1 MVNRQYATAPKKS
14 SSTHDEEARK
24 RRRLADAA
32 EARRR
37 RRREAEEDYDDDDDD
52 DDDDDGAASMSGSG
66 SGSGSDGD
74 YMSAP
79 GAPPRGG
86 KYPVHSPH
94 GGKRPRTPVS
104 EPGGSDD
111 EEDDDDDEEEVGARP
126 AGAPDRHQLRLGLA
140 AMLAAA
146 EQEASEDDDDD
157 SDYAEGSVVDDAS
170 GDEAVLA
177 ENATRDDEGPAGL
190 AGLAAMAKAPTKKA
204 AAVPAPAAAE
214 EPPDPEAELDLA
226 ASQKKTLIDKRILVY
241 KRRFAAAN
249 TENTQ
254 LKRALVALVRACRH
268 RGVDIPVAAQSAAG
282 RVMEDPQLNSALPP
296 VPSEASSIDLI
307 NGGGPTTVCHTVV
320 KGVRFAM
327 RMLNLPDTSA
337 IDTPTRF
344 PVTGPRFPTV
354 IDKFAKSQEGL
365 VAMTESWAMQRL
377 QFGLFKIVNG
387 RWQEADNHELGT
399 DDVKF
404 RLNLVYDDAR
414 TEVVTVPSLSEQKQK
429 SLKYGVLSDPNV
441 LNQGAEPLRAGK
453 IHWTLKSLHVL
464 SSMTVPM
471 NRKFC
476 YHLECLSEP
485 FKGELDCHSV
495 GFYNVSKSYAKAPKA
510 PAAAAGSSSDQGR

>member
-32 EARRR
+32 AARRR
-37 RRREAEEDYDDDDDD
+37 RVAEEEDDDDDEYDDDDE
-52 DDDDDGAASMSGSG
+52 DDDDGEDGAAERGG
-66 SGSGSDGD
+66 EEDEEGAVGISGSGSDGE
-74 YMSAP
+74 YMSEP
-79 GAPPRGG
+79 GQPRSGG

-111 EEDDDDDEEEVGARP
+111 EEEDDDDEEEVGARP
-126 AGAPDRHQLRLGLA
+126 AGAPDHHQLRLGLA

-177 ENATRDDEGPAGL
+177 ENATRDDEGL
-190 AGLAAMAKAPTKKA
+190 AGLAAIAKAPTKKA
-204 AAVPAPAAAE
+204 AAVPAPAAAAAE
-214 EPPDPEAELDLA
+214 EPPDPEAEADLA
-226 ASQKKTLIDKRILVY
+226 ASQKKTLVDKRILVY

-320 KGVRFAM
+320 KGVKFAM

-453 IHWTLKSLHVL
+453 IHWTLKSLNVL

-495 GFYNVSKSYAKAPKA
+495 GFYNVSKSYAKGPKA
-510 PAAAAGSSSDQGR
+510 P